1 MSSCQSTGAASST
14 LAPVRSE
21 DPAWAHARA
30 VPGARNNTEC
40 LYCNKV
46 IRGGG
51 ITRLKYHLAGI
62 PGNVEACKK
71 VSEDVKWQ
79 MKELLDE
86 MKKNREKKR
95 KISSEIGGDIDLIS
109 DDIDDSNSMEGQSQ
123 LSKGKGKSRESG
135 TGKSVGGLSRFF
147 APRTTPGAQPSI
159 KSSMC
164 SNEMLVQAKMA
175 VARWWYDSNLPFNA
189 AQSKFYQPAI
199 DAMTAIGPGFKGPSL
214 YELRGNLLKM
224 AVNEVQNYLQQI
236 KKVWTETGCTLMA
249 DGWTNQKQQS
259 IINFLVYC
267 PKGTMFLKSVDTS
280 GLRKDAE
287 TLFKIFDEVVQEI
300 GVENLQKYGSF
311 YWSPCAAHCI
321 DLMLENFC
329 DPRYF
334 PIIDDTIKKAK
345 KITKFIYNHGWVLAL
360 MRQDFTKGHDLC
372 RPAVTGFATNF
383 LSIQCLL
390 LFKKE
395 LRQMFTCDKWMGSS
409 YSKSNIGKEIAG
421 IVLEDKEFWAQCQ
434 FIVKISEPLV
444 LLKPAMGYLY
454 DAMERAKENI
464 KARCNNKVSVFSPFT
479 RIIDSRWDKQL
490 HSPLHAAGCVLNPG
504 IFYSPSFKNK
514 NDVVK
519 GFNSCVMKM
528 ELDPDDQDKIIEE
541 LDLYRTSVGEF
552 GHSLAIRQRDKLNSV
567 AWWSQFGCEV
577 PTLQKF
583 AVRILSQC
591 CSATGCERNWST
603 FDFIHSK
610 KRNRLVHKRLNDLVF
625 VCYNLKLRE
634 RSIKNGRDAL
644 NPINLENIDLMD
656 EWVGEESELLD
667 GEDLDWAS
675 IEKPLTSLNEEDVD
689 NIGIDVDDGGDVD
702 ENILINMSNLAPYC
716 LFDEDE

>member
-1 MSSCQSTGAASST
+1 MSSCQSTGATSTT

-71 VSEDVKWQ
+71 VSED
-79 MKELLDE
+79 
-86 MKKNREKKR
+86 
-95 KISSEIGGDIDLIS
+95 
-109 DDIDDSNSMEGQSQ
+109 GQSQ
-123 LSKGKGKSRESG
+123 LSKGKGKSGESG
-135 TGKSVGGLSRFF
+135 TGKSVRELSRFF

-164 SNEMLVQAKMA
+164 SNEMFLQAKMV

-189 AQSKFYQPAI
+189 AQSKFSQPAI
-199 DAMTAIGPGFKGPSL
+199 DAMTAIRPRFKGHSL

-224 AVNEVQNYLQQI
+224 AVNER
-236 KKVWTETGCTLMA
+236 
-249 DGWTNQKQQS
+249 QQS

-267 PKGTMFLKSVDTS
+267 PKGTMFLKFVDTS
-280 GLRKDAE
+280 SLRKDAE
-287 TLFKIFDEVVQEI
+287 TLFNIFDEVVQEI
-300 GVENLQKYGSF
+300 RAENLVQFITNNDASYKAARKKLQQKYGSF

-321 DLMLENFC
+321 DLMLENFS

-334 PIIDDTIKKAK
+334 PLIDDTIKKAK

-360 MRQDFTKGHDLC
+360 MRQEFTKGHDLC
-372 RPAVTGFATNF
+372 HPAITRFATNF

-395 LRQMFTCDKWMGSS
+395 LRQMFTCDKWIASS
-409 YSKSNIGKEIAG
+409 HSKSIIGKEIAG

-444 LLKPAMGYLY
+444 RVLRLVDGDEKPAMGYLY
-454 DAMERAKENI
+454 DTMERAKENI
-464 KARCNNKVSVFSPFT
+464 KARCNNKVSIFSPFT

-490 HSPLHAAGCVLNPG
+490 HSPLHAAG
-504 IFYSPSFKNK
+504 
-514 NDVVK
+514 
-519 GFNSCVMKM
+519 FNSCVMKM
-528 ELDPDDQDKIIEE
+528 ALDPDDQDKIIEE
-541 LDLYRTSVGEF
+541 LDSYNNAL
-552 GHSLAIRQRDKLNSV
+552 
-567 AWWSQFGCEV
+567 QFGCEV
-577 PTLQKF
+577 PMLQRF
-583 AVRILSQC
+583 AVRVLSQC

-603 FDFIHSK
+603 FDFIHSN

-625 VCYNLKLRE
+625 VRYNLKLRE
-634 RSIKNGRDAL
+634 RDAL
-644 NPINLENIDLMD
+644 NPINLENIDLM
-656 EWVGEESELLD
+656 EECVSEESELLD

-675 IEKPLTSLNEEDVD
+675 IEEPLISLNEENVD
-689 NIGIDVDDGGDVD
+689 NVDVDDGGDIN
-702 ENILINMSNLAPYC
+702 ENILINMSNLDPYC

>member
-1 MSSCQSTGAASST
+1 
-14 LAPVRSE
+14 
-21 DPAWAHARA
+21 
-30 VPGARNNTEC
+30 
-40 LYCNKV
+40 
-46 IRGGG
+46 
-51 ITRLKYHLAGI
+51 
-62 PGNVEACKK
+62 
-71 VSEDVKWQ
+71 
-79 MKELLDE
+79 
-86 MKKNREKKR
+86 
-95 KISSEIGGDIDLIS
+95 
-109 DDIDDSNSMEGQSQ
+109 
-123 LSKGKGKSRESG
+123 
-135 TGKSVGGLSRFF
+135 
-147 APRTTPGAQPSI
+147 
-159 KSSMC
+159 
-164 SNEMLVQAKMA
+164 
-175 VARWWYDSNLPFNA
+175 
-189 AQSKFYQPAI
+189 
-199 DAMTAIGPGFKGPSL
+199 
-214 YELRGNLLKM
+214 
-224 AVNEVQNYLQQI
+224 
-236 KKVWTETGCTLMA
+236 
-249 DGWTNQKQQS
+249 
-259 IINFLVYC
+259 
-267 PKGTMFLKSVDTS
+267 MFLKSVDTS

-287 TLFKIFDEVVQEI
+287 TLFKIFDEIVQEI
-300 GVENLQKYGSF
+300 GVENLVQFITDNDASYKAVGKKLQQKYGSF
-311 YWSPCAAHCI
+311 YSSPCAAHCI

-329 DPRYF
+329 DPRYI

-372 RPAVTGFATNF
+372 RPAVTRFATNF

-409 YSKSNIGKEIAG
+409 HSKSNIGKEIAG

-444 LLKPAMGYLY
+444 RVLRLVDGDEKPAMGYLY
-454 DAMERAKENI
+454 DAMERVKENI
-464 KARCNNKVSVFSPFT
+464 KARYNNKVSVFSPFT

-490 HSPLHAAGCVLNPG
+490 HSPLHAAGYVLNPG

-552 GHSLAIRQRDKLNSV
+552 GHSLAIRQRDKLNPI

-577 PTLQKF
+577 PTFQKF

-591 CSATGCERNWST
+591 CSATRCERNWST

-625 VCYNLKLRE
+625 VRYNLKLRE

-667 GEDLDWAS
+667 GEDLNWAN
-675 IEKPLTSLNEEDVD
+675 IEEPLTSLNEEDVD